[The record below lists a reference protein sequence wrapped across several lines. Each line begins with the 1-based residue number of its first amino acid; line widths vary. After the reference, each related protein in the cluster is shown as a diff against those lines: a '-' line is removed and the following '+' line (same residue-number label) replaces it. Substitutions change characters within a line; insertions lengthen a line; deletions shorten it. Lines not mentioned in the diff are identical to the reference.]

1 MAENINFIP
10 ATELPE
16 AIGDKVNVLCLEN
29 GALKQK
35 PGAIFGDE
43 VCDMKIRYNF
53 TDGSYKLVQG
63 TYDKV
68 VHKIVNDVFA
78 TVYCIQIHD
87 TYKQIVLSGV
97 VYLPDSNM
105 IVVSADGLIFN
116 VYPDNRIELSD

>member
-1 MAENINFIP
+1 MSENINFIP

-16 AIGDKVNVLCLEN
+16 ATGDEVSVLCVEN
-29 GALKQK
+29 GSLKQK

-53 TDGSYKLVQG
+53 TDNSYKLVQG

-78 TVYCIQIHD
+78 TVYYIKIHD
-87 TYKQIVLSGV
+87 TSKQIGLSGV
-97 VYLPDSNM
+97 LYFPDSNM
-105 IVVSADGLIFN
+105 IQVSADGLIFN